1 MISDVQAGIF
11 HGSGVFLE
19 LGHFDKFFI
28 YSTRKKSPAAK
39 MFEFFLLETLKNSIL
54 NEKFNRKMNSIRAFF
69 PKILAL
75 LSNYARETT
84 LTHVVT
90 HLDLAYITIVREYIQ
105 TSYMLKIIR
114 EKISLKLTLFSHT
127 YIHFL

>member
-19 LGHFDKFFI
+19 LGHFHKFFI

-39 MFEFFLLETLKNSIL
+39 MFEFFLQETLKNSIL
-54 NEKFNRKMNSIRAFF
+54 NETFNPKMNRIRAFF

-75 LSNYARETT
+75 LSNYTRETT

-90 HLDLAYITIVREYIQ
+90 HLDLAYITIVRESIQ

-114 EKISLKLTLFSHT
+114 EKISMKLTLFSHT
-127 YIHFL
+127 YIHFM